1 MAIKT
6 YKLTVVYDEAEDDIK
21 FLSEEIERDKRYFEV
36 GTLYLEDYFDDETLD
51 MMHKMYDI
59 GEAWEII

>member
-36 GTLYLEDYFDDETLD
+36 GTLYLEDYFDEEDFR
-51 MMHKMYDI
+51 MMDSLYEV
-59 GEAWEII
+59 GEA